1 MYKLVH
7 FVEGYEDEQRC
18 IDIVPSSWIT
28 YDVVSDHLMTIFM
41 PPPYT
46 TESTE
51 ILHCLVKS
59 KSNPPT
65 SWPSYKVNLVGDASK
80 FILIFRNLICRMN
93 INFDNF
99 KINVFLENYK
109 SAVSKLKL
117 LNSKEYAY
125 STSSD
130 HGQIRSLADK
140 KSYKLKAVKPNKD
153 LEKKLLNVPSLD
165 SESDNDN
172 SDCSKVTDCKCY

>member
-1 MYKLVH
+1 
-7 FVEGYEDEQRC
+7 
-18 IDIVPSSWIT
+18 
-28 YDVVSDHLMTIFM
+28 MTIFM

-65 SWPSYKVNLVGDASK
+65 SWPSYKVNLVGDAK
-80 FILIFRNLICRMN
+80 
-93 INFDNF
+93 
-99 KINVFLENYK
+99 NYK

>member
-1 MYKLVH
+1 YKLIH
-7 FVEGYEDEQRC
+7 FVEGYENEQRC

-41 PPPYT
+41 PLPYT

-65 SWPSYKVNLVGDASK
+65 SWPSYKVNLVGDAK
-80 FILIFRNLICRMN
+80 
-93 INFDNF
+93 
-99 KINVFLENYK
+99 NYK
-109 SAVSKLKL
+109 SAVNKLKL

-130 HGQIRSLADK
+130 HGKIRSLADK
-140 KSYKLKAVKPNKD
+140 KSYKLKAVKPTNKD
-153 LEKKLLNVPSLD
+153 HEKKLLNVPSLD

-172 SDCSKVTDCKCY
+172 NDCSKVTDCKCY